1 MNPPSPASPESAV
14 WEHPETAP
22 SHAPVALS
30 RIGPYV
36 LGKVMGRGK
45 TGVTYEAAHV
55 SQGRRVALKLL
66 DKKSLHD
73 GPISRQDAL
82 FAREA
87 MILAKLPR
95 HPGVIGVLDAGLAGD
110 LPYIV
115 TEFVHGESLSE
126 WIRLKRSDLR
136 EGVRLLRDVAL
147 AVHHAHEN
155 GILHRNLKPSKVLVD
170 ATGRA
175 YVTDFSS
182 AKRVGSDRG
191 KSSMLFA
198 GSVVG
203 TPSYMSPEQAA
214 ELKSIDR
221 RTN

>member
-1 MNPPSPASPESAV
+1 
-14 WEHPETAP
+14 
-22 SHAPVALS
+22 
-30 RIGPYV
+30 
-36 LGKVMGRGK
+36 
-45 TGVTYEAAHV
+45 
-55 SQGRRVALKLL
+55 
-66 DKKSLHD
+66 
-73 GPISRQDAL
+73 
-82 FAREA
+82 
-87 MILAKLPR
+87 
-95 HPGVIGVLDAGLAGD
+95 
-110 LPYIV
+110 
-115 TEFVHGESLSE
+115 
-126 WIRLKRSDLR
+126 
-136 EGVRLLRDVAL
+136 VRLLRAVAL

-203 TPSYMSPEQAA
+203 TPAYMSPEQAA

-221 RTN
+221 RTDVYSLGAMLYELLTGRPPFIGGSTVADLVSIIRGAIVAPSQAS